1 MTQTVVNC
9 APGAAGT
16 LIDQLI
22 DIVGRQ
28 LSIPISEL
36 HPETPLESLGIT
48 SVDVVA
54 IVWEIEERFGVE
66 IDLARVGD
74 GVIRAIRDIT
84 ALAAAVDMA
93 RGLDDPSRT
102 DGVEPQAASV

>member
-16 LIDQLI
+16 LIDQLT

-36 HPETPLESLGIT
+36 HSETPLESLGIT

-66 IDLARVGD
+66 IDLARLGVGA
-74 GVIRAIRDIT
+74 IRAIRDVT

-93 RGLDDPSRT
+93 RGLAGPSRT
-102 DGVEPQAASV
+102 GAVAPWDVSV

>member
-1 MTQTVVNC
+1 MTQTVVDYEQ
-9 APGAAGT
+9 GAAGT
-16 LIDQLI
+16 LADQLI

-36 HPETPLESLGIT
+36 HSDTSLESLGIT

-66 IDLARVGD
+66 IDLARVD
-74 GVIRAIRDIT
+74 EGVIRAIRDVA

-93 RGLDDPSRT
+93 RGVEGPPRT
-102 DGVEPQAASV
+102 DGLAARGASV